1 MAFQKSILVGFALF
15 GSQASA
21 AVARPVHEVA
31 PHTPVVGAETSSLL
45 VGKQPPLD
53 GFEMP
58 ISDRSI
64 NDFIKKVSSHCG
76 NHYKYMLTGKD
87 SETIS
92 YKNFGMKDA
101 TDAASCEKAK
111 GVQCDEKSFQLVQQ
125 IGEGGKV
132 KKEDNA
138 TKEQKTC
145 IPKDCLLD
153 QGEDLKMIADWISTQ
168 YGPAMTT
175 PGTVTTSLTMT
186 FDCSKV
192 GGKKVTSKSAA
203 QATSLAATAL
213 LVVFLSLTA

>member
-1 MAFQKSILVGFALF
+1 MALQRSMLVGFALF

-31 PHTPVVGAETSSLL
+31 PHTPVGAETTSLL
-45 VGKQPPLD
+45 VGKQPPLK

-64 NDFIKKVSSHCG
+64 KEMMGEVSSRCG

-87 SETIS
+87 HETIS

-111 GVQCDEKSFQLVQQ
+111 GAQCDETSFTLVKQ

-132 KKEDNA
+132 VNEKNV

-153 QGEDLKMIADWISTQ
+153 QGEDLKILADWIETQ
-168 YGPAMTT
+168 YGPALTT